1 MESTPEEAAEG
12 LAIVRVLAAV
22 LDRLVCA
29 NSPLARTEPGQ
40 ITKFHALK
48 APGIGIQQYLERIH
62 KYACCSSQ
70 CFIMA
75 LIYIDR
81 LIQRNN
87 FLLTELNVHRV
98 IVTAILLAA
107 KFFDDAY
114 YNNAYY
120 AKVGGVLI
128 SEMNGLEVDFLF
140 RINFSLHVTPE
151 LFEQYRNELL
161 SHSGTGSLPMPPTLP
176 PQQQQQQHPVPMLQA
191 PSPYTNTMQH
201 EVLQVQVPLPHEQ
214 LQHSQQLQAMASYVP
229 SQHVSAVQQIT
240 PSPTRALP
248 FSTGAD
254 SASSMVGT
262 TNDQMMVS
270 ADGTAMA
277 NAILPTGKAG
287 GHLYPD
293 EFVGGYL
300 QRANS
305 LPAQNIVNKSQMTNN
320 QQHQNNPVRTQ
331 PLSAPTMISVV
342 PGNEQFV
349 VLDSQVYQLPG
360 PGTGMLAP
368 LHHHQ
373 NAAKA
378 NLPTTASTL
387 DPASGLIHHVHHPS
401 AAVAATTG
409 HVGAGVSGFVSREAA
424 VASQRFAAVTG
435 QMVAGVSGGL

>member
-29 NSPLARTEPGQ
+29 NSPLARTEPNQ
-40 ITKFHALK
+40 VTKFHALK

-62 KYACCSSQ
+62 KYASCSSQ

-151 LFEQYRNELL
+151 LFEQYRAELL
-161 SHSGTGSLPMPPTLP
+161 SHSATGSLPVPQPQAPQYMM
-176 PQQQQQQHPVPMLQA
+176 PQQQFPGHLP
-191 PSPYTNTMQH
+191 QH
-201 EVLQVQVPLPHEQ
+201 ETLPTHNE
-214 LQHSQQLQAMASYVP
+214 HAPQQPQTMAIPPNSMNYAG
-229 SQHVSAVQQIT
+229 SAALSQQIT
-240 PSPTRALP
+240 PSPPRP
-248 FSTGAD
+248 PP
-254 SASSMVGT
+254 SAMNSAINTVKPE
-262 TNDQMMVS
+262 DEMMV
-270 ADGTAMA
+270 AVDRQTTCA
-277 NAILPTGKAG
+277 NLPNMFP
-287 GHLYPD
+287 H
-293 EFVGGYL
+293 EFGYL

-305 LPAQNIVNKSQMTNN
+305 LPVHAKSLVNQVQTN
-320 QQHQNNPVRTQ
+320 PAQ
-331 PLSAPTMISVV
+331 PLSAPAMMAMI
-342 PGNEQFV
+342 PGAGNEQFV
-349 VLDSQVYQLPG
+349 VLDNQVYQLPG
-360 PGTGMLAP
+360 SSMVAQHH
-368 LHHHQ
+368 LHHPDS
-373 NAAKA
+373 N
-378 NLPTTASTL
+378 PVMDAS
-387 DPASGLIHHVHHPS
+387 DLIHHVHHP
-401 AAVAATTG
+401 AG
-409 HVGAGVSGFVSREAA
+409 HHHGTGVSGYVSREAA
-424 VASQRFAAVTG
+424 VAQRFAAAAG
-435 QMVAGVSGGL
+435 QMVAGISGGL

>member
-29 NSPLARTEPGQ
+29 NSPLARTERSQ
-40 ITKFHALK
+40 VTKFHALK

-62 KYACCSSQ
+62 KYASCSSQ

-151 LFEQYRNELL
+151 LFEQYRAELL
-161 SHSGTGSLPMPPTLP
+161 SHSGTGSLPMAPPSQQAQIP
-176 PQQQQQQHPVPMLQA
+176 PQYNMMPQQQNFPGQIP
-191 PSPYTNTMQH
+191 QH
-201 EVLQVQVPLPHEQ
+201 ETLATQHEQ
-214 LQHSQQLQAMASYVP
+214 SQQLQAMAYPMATVTGPHAP
-229 SQHVSAVQQIT
+229 SHMPTTQQIT
-240 PSPTRALP
+240 PSPTRPP
-248 FSTGAD
+248 FSA
-254 SASSMVGT
+254 GT
-262 TNDQMMVS
+262 TSSSHNGVGMPDDEMMVPV
-270 ADGTAMA
+270 DGTTASA
-277 NAILPTGKAG
+277 NLQN
-287 GHLYPD
+287 HLFPN
-293 EFVGGYL
+293 EFGFL

-305 LPAQNIVNKSQMTNN
+305 MPVGHVNKSQMMN
-320 QQHQNNPVRTQ
+320 QGQNNPAQ
-331 PLSAPTMISVV
+331 PLSAPTMMAMV

-349 VLDSQVYQLPG
+349 VLDNQVYQLPG
-360 PGTGMLAP
+360 TGMLAA
-368 LHHHQ
+368 HHHHLHRAA
-373 NAAKA
+373 NADNPAI
-378 NLPTTASTL
+378 TTI
-387 DPASGLIHHVHHPS
+387 DHASGLIHHVHHP
-401 AAVAATTG
+401 VAATAG

-424 VASQRFAAVTG
+424 VAQRFAAATG